1 MTPEIIKKKKEDLVI
16 KHNTLKDKIE
26 EGKIAIRNM
35 EAQLNGLVGA
45 VQLCDDLLNNPEEP
59 KKRQMMDVW
68 DPKDKPAVFSQIKTF
83 IIARYRGLRTW
94 VVGFIPGF

>member
-1 MTPEIIKKKKEDLVI
+1 MTPETIKKKKEELVK

-26 EGKIAIRNM
+26 EGKSAIRNM

-59 KKRQMMDVW
+59 KKV
-68 DPKDKPAVFSQIKTF
+68 K
-83 IIARYRGLRTW
+83 
-94 VVGFIPGF
+94 